1 MPVNFQIGGSDL
13 EDLYVSKSYLIDR
26 YPELANTFTS
36 AGLWAWG
43 TNTYGE
49 IGDGTKET
57 GTIKSSPVQ
66 TIAGGTNWTSV
77 ASASACTA
85 AIKTDGR
92 LWFWGLNYMGLFGN
106 FQSGGVARYSSPI
119 QTSAGGNNWK
129 QVDVTGGLTFG
140 HTAAIKTDG
149 TLWVWGDNRYGQ
161 IADNTLIHR
170 STATQ
175 TVSGGTNWK
184 QCSAGY
190 VTTAAIKTDG
200 TLWTWGYGGNG
211 VIGDNTSIGKSSPV
225 QTVAGGTNWK
235 QVAVGK
241 AYTGA
246 IKTDGTLWM
255 WGNNADGQL
264 GDNTIIHRSSPIQ
277 TVAGG
282 NNWKQ
287 VVTGQTGQRH
297 VLALKTDGTLWGWGA
312 NVNGELATNDIV
324 HRSSPVQTVAG
335 GTNWKFIGRGAGPMS
350 CIKTDGTLWM
360 WGNGGN
366 GNLGDNTAI
375 SKSSPVQTISGGT
388 NWKTCSGSFAIRDH
402 TIDLGLGTL

>member
-1 MPVNFQIGGSDL
+1 MPVNFQINGTDL

-43 TNTYGE
+43 SNTYGE

-77 ASASACTA
+77 ASASTCTA
-85 AIKTDGR
+85 AIRDGR

-106 FQSGGVARYSSPI
+106 FQSGGLARYSSPV
-119 QTSAGGNNWK
+119 QTSAGGTTWK
-129 QVDVTGGLTFG
+129 QVDVTGGTVFG

-161 IADNTLIHR
+161 IADNTIIHR

-200 TLWTWGYGGNG
+200 TLWAWGNGGNG
-211 VIGDNTSIGKSSPV
+211 VIGDNAAAGRSSPV

-235 QVAVGK
+235 QVSVGK
-241 AYTGA
+241 TYTGA

-264 GDNTIIHRSSPIQ
+264 GDNTIIHRSSPVQ

-287 VVTGQTGQRH
+287 VVTGQTGQRQ

-312 NVNGELATNDIV
+312 NANGELATNDIV

-360 WGNGGN
+360 WGGG
-366 GNLGDNTAI
+366 GTGALGDNTAI

-402 TIDLGLGTL
+402 TIDLGLGIL